1 MEPFPSSKL
10 AYKPQLHFNQ
20 LLLASMI
27 SMTKGERVNTLFIYK
42 TEVVLIG
49 FGRAL
54 GLPQA
59 LQLSWSGCQCP
70 EIVPECGSCIFLA

>member
-10 AYKPQLHFNQ
+10 DYKSQLHFNQ

-27 SMTKGERVNTLFIYK
+27 LMTKGERVDTLFIYK

-54 GLPQA
+54 GLPQT

-70 EIVPECGSCIFLA
+70 EIVPEHGSCIFLA